1 MNGLQAFL
9 QSNAIKVEN
18 IKYSASKRFL
28 DQDKKPVLWEIGSIT
43 TNEDERLRKEC
54 TKRVQMNN
62 KKGQF
67 TQETDFNLYLGKL
80 AAKCTIYPNLNDV
93 ELQNSYSVMG
103 ADTLLKTMLTPGEY
117 ADYLAKVQ
125 EINGFDT
132 SFEEMVDDAK
142 N

>member
-28 DQDKKPVLWEIGSIT
+28 DQDKKPVLCEIGSIT